1 MYFCIWTCK
10 CIFVS
15 SHFVNV
21 SFCTRYFFQWNAVF
35 SRRIKLGFF
44 SFVFV
49 FFLWGGTFFFRK
61 VTSLEFLSPLQMF
74 KKKIHFLHSCPCNF
88 LYFQVTKRIT
98 WRSLPVNSI
107 SIHHVTCW
115 HSFIGSHVG
124 VTIPNLY
131 SSIILHTVNII
142 AITDFTINVFR
153 FFFFLIFHYLLI
165 INHNSYNI
173 FFFLLLHFISL
184 LHSGFG
190 WGRKK
195 EKKNWIFLLNFWRL
209 FFPFF
214 IFFFLGFLL
223 PFFLSTSQPPST
235 FFPFHTDVQM
245 YWLFYLFV
253 CLSFFL
259 SFT

>member
-1 MYFCIWTCK
+1 MCLFVQG
-10 CIFVS
+10 IFFNGMLCFQDALS
-15 SHFVNV
+15 WGFFPLCSF
-21 SFCTRYFFQWNAVF
+21 SFCEVEH
-35 SRRIKLGFF
+35 
-44 SFVFV
+44 
-49 FFLWGGTFFFRK
+49 FFFRK

-153 FFFFLIFHYLLI
+153 FFFF
-165 INHNSYNI
+165 N
-173 FFFLLLHFISL
+173 ISL
-184 LHSGFG
+184 
-190 WGRKK
+190 
-195 EKKNWIFLLNFWRL
+195 
-209 FFPFF
+209 
-214 IFFFLGFLL
+214 
-223 PFFLSTSQPPST
+223 
-235 FFPFHTDVQM
+235 
-245 YWLFYLFV
+245 FV
-253 CLSFFL
+253 NN
-259 SFT
+259 

>member
-1 MYFCIWTCK
+1 M
-10 CIFVS
+10 
-15 SHFVNV
+15 
-21 SFCTRYFFQWNAVF
+21 
-35 SRRIKLGFF
+35 
-44 SFVFV
+44 
-49 FFLWGGTFFFRK
+49 
-61 VTSLEFLSPLQMF
+61 TSLEFLSPLQMF

-153 FFFFLIFHYLLI
+153 FFFLIFHYLLI

-173 FFFLLLHFISL
+173 FFFYFYISSAFSIQVL
-184 LHSGFG
+184 GG
-190 WGRKK
+190 E
-195 EKKNWIFLLNFWRL
+195 EKKKKKIE
-209 FFPFF
+209 FF
-214 IFFFLGFLL
+214 
-223 PFFLSTSQPPST
+223 
-235 FFPFHTDVQM
+235 
-245 YWLFYLFV
+245 
-253 CLSFFL
+253 C
-259 SFT
+259 

>member
-173 FFFLLLHFISL
+173 FFFYFYISSAFSIQVL
-184 LHSGFG
+184 GG
-190 WGRKK
+190 E
-195 EKKNWIFLLNFWRL
+195 EKKKKKIEFFCWIFDVYFFLFL
-209 FFPFF
+209 FFFF
-214 IFFFLGFLL
+214 
-223 PFFLSTSQPPST
+223 
-235 FFPFHTDVQM
+235 
-245 YWLFYLFV
+245 
-253 CLSFFL
+253 
-259 SFT
+259 